1 MFRCWD
7 AGKILQQFF
16 DTVSSFNFNLN
27 NTIDDERFVHLTKIR
42 NEKKKKMVADTIGEI
57 NNWKIYLK
65 KNLPTIRF
73 FSSNIFVFVEEKY
86 RSRDWENISGVF
98 LLIL

>member
-42 NEKKKKMVADTIGEI
+42 NEKKKMVADTIGEI

-65 KNLPTIRF
+65 KNLPMIRF
-73 FSSNIFVFVEEKY
+73 FLSNIFVFKEKY
-86 RSRDWENISGVF
+86 RIGKIFPECFS
-98 LLIL
+98 

>member
-16 DTVSSFNFNLN
+16 DTVSPFNFNLN

-42 NEKKKKMVADTIGEI
+42 NEKKKKMIADTIGEI

-65 KNLPTIRF
+65 KNLPMIRF
-73 FSSNIFVFVEEKY
+73 FLSNIFVFKEKY
-86 RSRDWENISGVF
+86 RIGKIFPECFS
-98 LLIL
+98 